1 MQDTYNARCKGPSF
15 SSSLLD
21 AIYHSID
28 EATEQQEMEDFVL
41 QKRNNAARVQEDIES
56 LRRAIMVEN
65 WMENY
70 CTSHFSSNSAS
81 STDSSIFSSS
91 SDQTEPCK
99 SIFSSSQRNAEIP
112 IRERPSQLDRQKC
125 HGRLTGTK
133 SKARKNICGGDL
145 KKAKEPISPGAKIAN
160 FLNSIFRPR
169 SLNKN
174 NQVQSL
180 EEWSSMRKP
189 RSVKNPTTCSRYC
202 LSKKPKRSVSM
213 ILDQNRQ
220 PYNDEH
226 SIVASVPTMGSKFI
240 KKNIESLG
248 LRLYEG
254 KNLREHDLRDYCL
267 KELDVDDMSCTS
279 SDLFELENIGRVGT
293 GTYEEELPV
302 YGTTS
307 LKINQ
312 GFAGGLII

>member
-1 MQDTYNARCKGPSF
+1 MQDTYNARRKGPSF

-99 SIFSSSQRNAEIP
+99 SIFSLSQRNAEIP

-133 SKARKNICGGDL
+133 SKAQKNICGGDL

-174 NQVQSL
+174 NQVQGL

-202 LSKKPKRSVSM
+202 LSKKTVCPI
-213 ILDQNRQ
+213 IL
-220 PYNDEH
+220 
-226 SIVASVPTMGSKFI
+226 
-240 KKNIESLG
+240 
-248 LRLYEG
+248 
-254 KNLREHDLRDYCL
+254 
-267 KELDVDDMSCTS
+267 S
-279 SDLFELENIGRVGT
+279 SRI
-293 GTYEEELPV
+293 
-302 YGTTS
+302 
-307 LKINQ
+307 
-312 GFAGGLII
+312 

>member
-1 MQDTYNARCKGPSF
+1 MQDTYNARRKGPPF

-21 AIYHSID
+21 AIYCSID
-28 EATEQQEMEDFVL
+28 EATEQQEMEDFLL
-41 QKRNNAARVQEDIES
+41 QRRKNAARVQEDMES

-65 WMENY
+65 WIGNY
-70 CTSHFSSNSAS
+70 YTSHFPSNSAS

-91 SDQTEPCK
+91 SDQTESCK

-112 IRERPSQLDRQKC
+112 IRERPSQLDMQKC
-125 HGRLTGTK
+125 QGRFTGTK
-133 SKARKNICGGDL
+133 SRGRKNICGDL
-145 KKAKEPISPGAKIAN
+145 MKAKEPISPSTKIAN
-160 FLNSIFRPR
+160 FLNSIFSRR
-169 SLNKN
+169 NLNKN
-174 NQVQSL
+174 HQ
-180 EEWSSMRKP
+180 
-189 RSVKNPTTCSRYC
+189 
-202 LSKKPKRSVSM
+202 RSVSI
-213 ILDQNRQ
+213 ILDRDRQ

-226 SIVASVPTMGSKFI
+226 SIVASVPTVGSRFI

-254 KNLREHDLRDYCL
+254 KNLREHDLRDYCH
-267 KELDVDDMSCTS
+267 KERDVDDMSCTS

-307 LKINQ
+307 LEINQ
-312 GFAGGLII
+312 GFAGGLAII